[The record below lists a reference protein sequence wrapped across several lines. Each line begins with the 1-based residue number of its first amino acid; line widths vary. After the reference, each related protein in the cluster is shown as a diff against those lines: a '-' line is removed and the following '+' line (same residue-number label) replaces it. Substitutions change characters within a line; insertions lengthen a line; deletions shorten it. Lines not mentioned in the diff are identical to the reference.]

1 MKLII
6 KAALAVAVVIGA
18 VAIYWVAEFV
28 HVLGRMS

>member
-18 VAIYWVAEFV
+18 VAIYWVAELV
-28 HVLGRMS
+28 HILGRMS